1 VARIDNTQLRH
12 FPAKLLT
19 LGVLPDVNSFCLT
32 ASEKKQHSVLK
43 SSLVTFFQE
52 SDRLLSL
59 SLPLDLL

>member
-1 VARIDNTQLRH
+1 
-12 FPAKLLT
+12 LT

-32 ASEKKQHSVLK
+32 ASEKKQRSVLE